1 MEIWKFIEGTG
12 NHYEV
17 SNLGNVKCD
26 GITVPVELVSTG
38 YVKVKIKFIFGTVKV
53 WLHRVVAAYF
63 CENPENKEQVNH
75 IDGDKTNNRAE
86 NLEWCTNTENQRHK
100 IDILGKNVNGE
111 IIKTFGYNSTRD
123 IDKFKDVEFNLV
135 DDQKVIKDSLGYMI
149 CKKIASIDNDT
160 HTLFIGKLVGCDVFS
175 NEEAMSYQYFQ
186 ENKDDLIKVTTE
198 KGKTAWVCTVCGY
211 VQYDEELDDN
221 FTCPICGVPKDMFIK
236 KES

>member
-1 MEIWKFIEGTG
+1 MK
-12 NHYEV
+12 N
-17 SNLGNVKCD
+17 KK
-26 GITVPVELVSTG
+26 ITR
-38 YVKVKIKFIFGTVKV
+38 KITQGMYILT
-53 WLHRVVAAYF
+53 
-63 CENPENKEQVNH
+63 
-75 IDGDKTNNRAE
+75 TNNGGCVVDAVSQISSGD
-86 NLEWCTNTENQRHK
+86 NPLIAVSVMKSNYTNELMKNNNK
-100 IDILGKNVNGE
+100 FCLSVLGKNVNGE

-149 CKKIASIDNDT
+149 CKKIDSIDNDT